1 MGELINGGQLVVKML
16 QEIGARYVFGV
27 PGGQTLF
34 VTDPLQDTEIRFIH
48 TRHEN
53 GAVCAADG

>member
-34 VTDPLQDTEIRFIH
+34 VTDPLQDTEILY
-48 TRHEN
+48 TY
-53 GAVCAADG
+53 AP